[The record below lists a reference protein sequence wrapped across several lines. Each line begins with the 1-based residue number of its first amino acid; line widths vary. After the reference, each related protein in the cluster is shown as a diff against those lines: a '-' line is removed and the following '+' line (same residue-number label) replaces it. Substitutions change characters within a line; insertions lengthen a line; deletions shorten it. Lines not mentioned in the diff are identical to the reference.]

1 MLKIGVCE
9 MRRNSLSKRPL
20 NSKERATLRMM
31 GEDAL
36 DLRYNWQRRLR
47 NALLCLAT
55 SDKHWMMWVER
66 ELDIKSMTIQEMT
79 RLIEARAR
87 LIVLKP
93 YSYFGRKCI
102 GDFIFRDDWA
112 FTDRGNLGPG

>member
-1 MLKIGVCE
+1 
-9 MRRNSLSKRPL
+9 MRKTSLRKSIL
-20 NSKERATLRMM
+20 NSKERIALRII
-31 GEDAL
+31 GDDAL
-36 DLRYNWQRRLR
+36 DLRYNWPRRLR

-55 SDKHWMMWVER
+55 SDRRWMVWVECEIDPER
-66 ELDIKSMTIQEMT
+66 MSIQEMT

-93 YSYFGRKCI
+93 FSYFGRKCI

>member
-1 MLKIGVCE
+1 MKKSKLNA
-9 MRRNSLSKRPL
+9 RDRN
-20 NSKERATLRMM
+20 TLRLM

-36 DLRYNWQRRLR
+36 DLRHNWGRRLR
-47 NALLCLAT
+47 NAVLCLAL
-55 SDKHWMMWVER
+55 SDKRWMVWAER
-66 ELDIKSMTIQEMT
+66 ELDCERMSVPEMT
-79 RLIEARAR
+79 RLVEARAR

-93 YSYFGRKCI
+93 YAYFGRKCI

>member
-1 MLKIGVCE
+1 MKKSKLKAKDKNI
-9 MRRNSLSKRPL
+9 
-20 NSKERATLRMM
+20 LRLM

-36 DLRYNWQRRLR
+36 DLRHNWGRRLR
-47 NALLCLAT
+47 NALLCLAM
-55 SDKHWMMWVER
+55 SDARWMVWAER
-66 ELDIKSMTIQEMT
+66 ELDYKSMSVPEMT
-79 RLIEARAR
+79 RLVEARAR

-93 YSYFGRKCI
+93 YAYFGRKCI

>member
-1 MLKIGVCE
+1 MHRTRL
-9 MRRNSLSKRPL
+9 RRRKL
-20 NSKERATLRMM
+20 NSEERAALRMM
-31 GEDAL
+31 GEDAQ
-36 DLRYNWQRRLR
+36 DLRYNWPRRLR

-55 SDKHWMMWVER
+55 SDKNWLMWVER
-66 ELDIKSMTIQEMT
+66 ELDPECMSIAEMT

-93 YSYFGRKCI
+93 YSYFGRKII
-102 GDFIFRDDWA
+102 GDFIFRDSWT

>member
-1 MLKIGVCE
+1 
-9 MRRNSLSKRPL
+9 MRRNSLRKIRL
-20 NSKERATLRMM
+20 NSTERATLRMM
-31 GEDAL
+31 GDDAL
-36 DLRYNWQRRLR
+36 DLRKNWPRRFR
-47 NALLCLAT
+47 NALLCLAC
-55 SDKHWMMWVER
+55 SDRRWMIWVER
-66 ELDIKSMTIQEMT
+66 ELDIEQMTLQEMT

>member
-1 MLKIGVCE
+1 MKK
-9 MRRNSLSKRPL
+9 SKL
-20 NSKERATLRMM
+20 NAKDKNILRLM

-36 DLRYNWQRRLR
+36 NLRHNWGRRLR
-47 NALLCLAT
+47 NVLLCLAT
-55 SDKHWMMWVER
+55 SDKHWMIWIER
-66 ELDIKSMTIQEMT
+66 EIDPKSMSVQEMT
-79 RLIEARAR
+79 RLMEARAR

-93 YSYFGRKCI
+93 YAYFGRKCI

>member
-1 MLKIGVCE
+1 

-20 NSKERATLRMM
+20 NSKERATLRVM

-36 DLRYNWQRRLR
+36 DLRCNWRRRLR

-55 SDKHWMMWVER
+55 SDKKWMIWADR
-66 ELDIKSMTIQEMT
+66 ELNPKSMTIQEMT

>member
-1 MLKIGVCE
+1 MKRSKLKAGE
-9 MRRNSLSKRPL
+9 RN
-20 NSKERATLRMM
+20 TLRMI
-31 GEDAL
+31 GVDAL
-36 DLRYNWQRRLR
+36 DLRNNWTRRLR
-47 NALLCLAT
+47 NALLCLAC
-55 SDKHWMMWVER
+55 SDRRWMIWVDR
-66 ELDIKSMTIQEMT
+66 ELDPEKMSLQEMT

>member
-1 MLKIGVCE
+1 MKKSKLKAKDKNI
-9 MRRNSLSKRPL
+9 
-20 NSKERATLRMM
+20 LRLM

-36 DLRYNWQRRLR
+36 DLRHNWGRRLR
-47 NALLCLAT
+47 NALLCLAM
-55 SDKHWMMWVER
+55 SDARWMVWAER
-66 ELDIKSMTIQEMT
+66 ELDFERMSVPEMT
-79 RLIEARAR
+79 RLVEARAR

-93 YSYFGRKCI
+93 YAYFGRKCI